1 MGLWHTRERGT
12 HALEN
17 LTGTVASR
25 IGRLGAIVALV
36 LTMFAGSLFVG
47 GAQSAFAGQGATIV
61 NDGVGLFAGVD
72 DQTVIA
78 TMYAG
83 DRVDVLWG
91 PQNGLYQVRYYGT
104 DGWTWAENLDLDAG
118 GDLTG
123 GTDTPAASDTSDSE
137 DTSDGGGSDSGSGNA
152 DVNTDSLSVRDDAS
166 MDSGILDYFAAGT
179 TVTVVGDEVNGFV
192 PISYGQGTAWVY
204 ASYLDW
210 DGNSSSDGVGGATS
224 AIPDVTGNDTSASTA
239 STKTST
245 NHWVDV
251 DRTTGLVTLYNGDA
265 VYAQYWG
272 SLSYDPSDG
281 GFYTTAS
288 GTYYV
293 YSMYKPISYTTYGK
307 AYIEDWVGFDPSRF
321 NGFHSWSM
329 DKKGNVLPNGGGFTG
344 GCVGLPPDQA
354 AALYDFAYIGMKVVV
369 HD

>member
-1 MGLWHTRERGT
+1 MGLLHSRERGK
-12 HALEN
+12 HVLRN
-17 LTGTVASR
+17 LTGIVVSR
-25 IGRLGAIVALV
+25 MGRLGAVAALIMT
-36 LTMFAGSLFVG
+36 LFAGSLAVG
-47 GAQSAFAGQGATIV
+47 GAPSAFAGQGATIV
-61 NDGVGLFAGVD
+61 NDGVGLFAGID

-123 GTDTPAASDTSDSE
+123 GADTSSTA
-137 DTSDGGGSDSGSGNA
+137 DTSNSGGGSGNA
-152 DVNTDSLSVRDDAS
+152 VVDASELSVRDDAS
-166 MDSGILDYFAAGT
+166 MDSGIYEYFPDGT
-179 TVTVVGDEVNGFV
+179 SVTVVGDEVNGFV
-192 PISYGQGTAWVY
+192 PIAYGQGTAWVY
-204 ASYLDW
+204 AAYLDW
-210 DGNSSSDGVGGATS
+210 DGSSSGGGVGGATS
-224 AIPDVTGNDTSASTA
+224 SIPNVTGNDTSDSGSSASA
-239 STKTST
+239 NSG
-245 NHWVDV
+245 HWIDV
-251 DRTTGLVTLYNGDA
+251 NRNTGLVTLYAGDS

-293 YSMYKPISYTTYGK
+293 YSMFKPISYTTYGK
-307 AYIEDWVGFDPSRF
+307 AYIEDWVGFDPDRF

-329 DKKGNVLPNGGGFTG
+329 DSKGNVLPNGGGFTG
-344 GCVGLPPDQA
+344 GCVGLPPDEA
-354 AALYDFAYIGMKVVV
+354 AALYDFAYIGMKVVI